1 MNKLRKFTLE
11 HDKKKGDWTLVEE
24 GASRAKKRFARKEDA
39 TAGGA
44 LAGALGKEG
53 GSVKIRKLDG
63 TYQEERTF
71 PRSKDPKRSP
81 G

>member
-1 MNKLRKFTLE
+1 MSKLCKFTLTY
-11 HDKKKGDWTLVEE
+11 DKARDDWVLIED

-39 TAGGA
+39 TAGGV
-44 LAGALGKEG
+44 LAAVLGKEG

-71 PRSKDPKRSP
+71 PRSEDPKRSP